1 MNKKDEIKKY
11 LSILKLNTI
20 KEKLDEILINAE
32 KEKLSYQ
39 NIIHDILEIEVK
51 AKQKRALTRRFK
63 QSKLNP
69 DKNIESF
76 NFNFQ
81 ESITEKELNQL
92 LDFEW
97 LEQAFNLVF
106 LGPPGVGKTHLAN
119 GIGIKA
125 INSGYKV
132 KFIDMDQLIKVLK
145 TQEVV
150 KKSRLEMKKIKKTD
164 LLIIDEIGYLP
175 ITKDEAN
182 KFFKLITELYEQTS
196 IIITSNKG
204 FGKWAEIMG
213 DQVITTAILDRIMH
227 HSEIFNLTG
236 KSYRLECRDN
246 IIEERN
252 NKDNVA

>member
-1 MNKKDEIKKY
+1 MSKKDEIKKN
-11 LSILKLNTI
+11 LGILKLNTI
-20 KEKLDEILINAE
+20 KNMLDEVLINAE
-32 KEKLSYQ
+32 KEKMSYQ
-39 NIIHDILEIEVK
+39 NLLYNILEIEVN
-51 AKQKRALTRRFK
+51 AKNKRARKRRFK

-69 DKNIESF
+69 DKTVAAF
-76 NFNFQ
+76 NFDFQ
-81 ESITEKELNQL
+81 ESISEKEINQL

-97 LEQAFNLVF
+97 LEQAFNLIF

-119 GIGIKA
+119 GIGIEA
-125 INSGYKV
+125 IDKGYKV

-145 TQEVV
+145 TREVV

-182 KFFKLITELYEQTS
+182 KFFKLITALYEQTS

-213 DQVITTAILDRIMH
+213 DQVITTAILDRLMH

-236 KSYRLECRDN
+236 KSYRLECKEN
-246 IIEERN
+246 IIEGRDE
-252 NKDNVA
+252 KDGAA